1 MEEINRIWCQ
11 KIVSCLADS
20 ARIEYEYE
28 YHLIPDSSFLHF
40 VFDSFRKL
48 FNEPSTSSF
57 PRRSLST
64 LSKMALSASPSR
76 SPAIW
81 TERHTD
87 QTNNSQVNHIDSN
100 VEQ

>member
-1 MEEINRIWCQ
+1 M
-11 KIVSCLADS
+11 
-20 ARIEYEYE
+20 
-28 YHLIPDSSFLHF
+28 
-40 VFDSFRKL
+40 FDSFRKL

-81 TERHTD
+81 AERESNQFTVD
-87 QTNNSQVNHIDSN
+87 RVNHISN
-100 VEQ
+100 NDDE